1 MHQLVSPCT
10 IQVTSKIFKFGRN
23 RSKARDP
30 LDSGGANCFFAR
42 QSSVAFS
49 KEDARRGREVTIDET
64 NPNPNPNLNPNPDPN
79 PNPNPNPNPS
89 PNPNPNNNLNPNPD
103 PNPDSLTLTRP
114 LRV

>member
-64 NPNPNPNLNPNPDPN
+64 NPNPNPNLNPNPDLALALALIRS
-79 PNPNPNPNPS
+79 S
-89 PNPNPNNNLNPNPD
+89 PRR
-103 PNPDSLTLTRP
+103 SSATSSTAWTISS
-114 LRV
+114 